1 MANIIKLSLSGS
13 LTVEQLKQA
22 VTSAAAA
29 ADPKIVEEMQQQE
42 ESLSAAL
49 LEASASLSIF
59 ETLHCI

>member
-1 MANIIKLSLSGS
+1 
-13 LTVEQLKQA
+13 

-29 ADPKIVEEMQQQE
+29 TDPKIVEEMQQQG

-49 LEASASLSIF
+49 LEASASLSII